1 MLAQW
6 ENPAVVSS
14 IPLLIEAATFAAEKH
29 RDQRRKDA
37 AASPYINHPL
47 AVARILTVEAG
58 ITDLVVI
65 TAALL
70 HDTIEDTKTTEAE
83 LRERFGDEVTKV
95 VLEVTDEKSLPKARR
110 KQLQIEHAPQLT
122 PAAKLVK
129 LADKLCNL
137 RDIIDHPP
145 SAWPAERC
153 AAYVVW
159 TAAVVAGLRG
169 INAPLEAAFD
179 AEQARWATARAW

>member
-70 HDTIEDTKTTEAE
+70 HEDRKS
-83 LRERFGDEVTKV
+83 V
-95 VLEVTDEKSLPKARR
+95 V
-110 KQLQIEHAPQLT
+110 
-122 PAAKLVK
+122 
-129 LADKLCNL
+129 
-137 RDIIDHPP
+137 
-145 SAWPAERC
+145 
-153 AAYVVW
+153 
-159 TAAVVAGLRG
+159 
-169 INAPLEAAFD
+169 
-179 AEQARWATARAW
+179 

>member
-1 MLAQW
+1 M
-6 ENPAVVSS
+6 VSS

-110 KQLQIEHAPQLT
+110 KQLQIEHAAQ
-122 PAAKLVK
+122 ASRRAKLVK
-129 LADKLCNL
+129 LADKTANL
-137 RDIIDHPP
+137 RDILHAPPANWALPRRQEYAVWSKKVVDALRGEHPKM
-145 SAWPAERC
+145 EEIFD
-153 AAYVVW
+153 AAYSELVHSM
-159 TAAVVAGLRG
+159 G
-169 INAPLEAAFD
+169 
-179 AEQARWATARAW
+179 AEEPA

>member
-1 MLAQW
+1 MD
-6 ENPAVVSS
+6 PSG
-14 IPLLIEAATFAAEKH
+14 PLLHALTFAAARH

-37 AASPYINHPL
+37 AASPYINHPI
-47 AVARILTVEAG
+47 AVA
-58 ITDLVVI
+58 
-65 TAALL
+65 TALWHEGEVRDPVALIAAIL
-70 HDTIEDTKTTEAE
+70 HDTVEDTGVTAAE
-83 LRERFGDEVTKV
+83 LEAAFGAAVAAT
-95 VLEVTDEKSLPKARR
+95 VLEVTDDKSLPKDRR
-110 KQLQIEHAPQLT
+110 KQLQIEHAPHLT